1 MMRAASRRAE
11 AEAEDPF
18 HIAKGRPDAFDDVP
32 ETPGQRIQAGVPF
45 SLRACKISGL

>member
-32 ETPGQRIQAGVPF
+32 ETARPTDTGWRSLFIAG
-45 SLRACKISGL
+45 L